1 MMRTTYSHRF
11 QMKNGLLVYVPT
23 DEGRNFGNS
32 VVQNVLKN
40 WRPPSHFFHFRRG
53 GHVAAV
59 RHHIESTVF
68 ARLDIQSFFGSVT
81 RSKLTRA
88 LRSLGMSN
96 ADALEI
102 ATQSTVAKPS
112 PGHGRSL
119 PFGFVQSPVLAS
131 LALDRSA
138 LGGCLRTGRPGHI
151 RLSVYVDDII
161 ISGADEAHVRVY
173 VEQIER
179 AASLSRYTLSR
190 AKSRVAVP
198 SVKAFNLDLSCSDLR
213 VTPERMD
220 AFSQIERTPDQAK
233 ERAVVSYVASV
244 NPGQAEWLSAS
255 LGLAPPA

>member
-1 MMRTTYSHRF
+1 MLTNYSHSF
-11 QMKNGLLVYVPT
+11 ETKNGLLVHVPT
-23 DEGRNFGNS
+23 AEGRQFGEF
-32 VVQNVLKN
+32 VIQQVLKN
-40 WRPPSHFFHFRRG
+40 WRPPSYFFHFKCG
-53 GHVAAV
+53 GHVAAARYHV
-59 RHHIESTVF
+59 GSTVF
-68 ARLDIQSFFGSVT
+68 AHLDIQSFFASVT

-96 ADALEI
+96 ADAFEI
-102 ATQSTVAKPS
+102 ATQSTVTKPS

-151 RLSVYVDDII
+151 KLSVYVDDII
-161 ISGADEAHVRVY
+161 ISGSDEVHVRAY

-190 AKSRVAVP
+190 AKSRVAVS

-233 ERAVVSYVASV
+233 ERAIVSYVASV
-244 NPGQAEWLSAS
+244 NPGQAEWLSTS
-255 LGLAPPA
+255 LGLAPLA